1 MRKKIV
7 FVLINCFAIVSALP
21 AQKKKVRF
29 QSVNQFAIVGG
40 ENHVNTA
47 FQTINGIKF
56 FNWFSGI
63 GIGID
68 NYRYK
73 TLPLFVDGRWHFG
86 EDKKA
91 FFYGD
96 LGYNFPLKN
105 KPGKEV
111 YYYDTYNFSGGVYTD
126 LGIGYHVHFYKKS
139 FILFSLGYSYKKTK
153 IKTGVYAAVTPC
165 PFMGDCMGVD
175 YSKYDFSFNRL
186 ILKAG
191 LIF

>member
-1 MRKKIV
+1 M
-7 FVLINCFAIVSALP
+7 VSALS

-29 QSVNQFAIVGG
+29 QSVNQFATAGG
-40 ENHVNTA
+40 ENHMNTA

-56 FNWFSGI
+56 TDWFAGI

-73 TLPLFVDGRWHFG
+73 TLPLFLDGRWHFG

-96 LGYNFPLKN
+96 LGYNFPMKN

-111 YYYDTYNFSGGVYTD
+111 YYYNTYDFSGGIYTD
-126 LGIGYHVHFYKKS
+126 FGIGFQLSLNKYS
-139 FILFSLGYSYKKTK
+139 SLSFSLGHSFKKLQNE
-153 IKTGVYAAVTPC
+153 IGVTMQCLVGPC
-165 PFMGDCMGVD
+165 SVD
-175 YSKYDFSFNRL
+175 YSKYDYELGRMV
-186 ILKAG
+186 LKAG
-191 LIF
+191 LVF

>member
-1 MRKKIV
+1 MRKKSSFLLLIS
-7 FVLINCFAIVSALP
+7 FVMVSALS

-40 ENHVNTA
+40 KNHVNTA
-47 FQTINGIKF
+47 FQAINGIKF
-56 FNWFSGI
+56 SNWFSGI

-73 TLPLFVDGRWHFG
+73 TLPLFADARWHFG
-86 EDKKA
+86 ENKKA
-91 FFYGD
+91 FLYGD

-111 YYYDTYNFSGGVYTD
+111 YYYNTYDFTGGVYTD
-126 LGIGYHVHFYKKS
+126 FGIGFQLSLNKYS
-139 FILFSLGYSYKKTK
+139 FLIFSLGHSYKKLQNK
-153 IKTGVYAAVTPC
+153 ISVVTQCLVAPC
-165 PFMGDCMGVD
+165 PVD
-175 YSKYDFSFNRL
+175 YSQYDYKFGRM

>member
-1 MRKKIV
+1 MRKKNI
-7 FVLINCFAIVSALP
+7 FILIISVVTVSSLS

-29 QSVNQFAIVGG
+29 QSINQFAIVGG

-56 FNWFSGI
+56 SDWFSGI

-73 TLPLFVDGRWHFG
+73 TLPLFVDGRWYFG

-96 LGYNFPLKN
+96 VGYNFPMKN

-111 YYYDTYNFSGGVYTD
+111 YYYNT
-126 LGIGYHVHFYKKS
+126 
-139 FILFSLGYSYKKTK
+139 
-153 IKTGVYAAVTPC
+153 
-165 PFMGDCMGVD
+165 
-175 YSKYDFSFNRL
+175 YDFSGVIYTDFGIGFQLSLN
-186 ILKAG
+186 KYYS
-191 LIF
+191 LIFTLGHS